1 MRLRLPDASRAFARS
16 MFAEG
21 HRLGAYRIV
30 RLIGE
35 GGMGAVYEARHETLE
50 RRVALKTL
58 HPDYARNEEAVA
70 RFFNE
75 AKVLSRLE
83 HPCIVQVS
91 DFGQTEDGV
100 LYLVMEFLR
109 GEPLSRRLRKLAEQ
123 NQRLP
128 VPVALQVAWQVA
140 DVLSVAHSQGIVHR
154 DLKPDN
160 LMLVADPIAPGGERV
175 KLLDFGIA
183 KLTSN
188 ERGAVKTDT
197 HSVMG
202 TPMYMSPEQ
211 CAGAGGVDAKT
222 DVYSLGCVLYES
234 LAGRPPFRGQGLGEL
249 IGQHLFQ
256 IPPSLAGLVPKLPS
270 PVSALVHRMLEKDKA
285 KRLRISDAADEIG
298 RLLSKMSGGGPL
310 MRSLPLAQ
318 TDPEATK
325 AVGIPALSTTLGQL
339 TGQRAGSSRRL
350 ARRLAVA
357 MGVAALGVTIF
368 LVRARDPSQSRT
380 YSALNAAAT
389 PAAAALV
396 RWHIETQPA
405 NAAVLDE
412 AGQTLGYTPW
422 TRSATAAPGNRSLR
436 LHVDGYSE
444 VEVSVGGSADF
455 EQTFLLAPLA
465 TSPQAPQSK
474 PSASAP
480 KPPISTPKRT
490 SAASPV
496 KPAVPPSRALPKT
509 GRIGYEK

>member
-1 MRLRLPDASRAFARS
+1 
-16 MFAEG
+16 MFQEG
-21 HRLGAYRIV
+21 HRLGPYRIV

-58 HPDYARNEEAVA
+58 RPDYARNQEAVA

-91 DFGQTEDGV
+91 DFGKTEDGI

-109 GEPLSRRLRKLAEQ
+109 GEPLSHRLRKLAAQ
-123 NQRLP
+123 NRRLP
-128 VPVALQVAWQVA
+128 VPAALQMAWQVA
-140 DVLSVAHSQGIVHR
+140 DVLAVAHTQGIVHR

-160 LMLVADPIAPGGERV
+160 LMLVADPIAPSGERV

-183 KLTSN
+183 KLTSD

-211 CAGAGGVDAKT
+211 CAGAGGVDTKT
-222 DVYSLGCVLYES
+222 DVYSLGCVLYEA
-234 LAGRPPFRGQGLGEL
+234 LAGRPPFFGEGAGEL
-249 IGQHLFQ
+249 IGKHLFKA
-256 IPPSLAGLVPKLPS
+256 PPALSSLVPKLPS
-270 PVSALVHRMLEKDKA
+270 PVAALVHRMLEKDK
-285 KRLRISDAADEIG
+285 KQRLSMSDAADELG

-310 MRSLPLAQ
+310 VRSLPPAT

-325 AVGIPALSTTLGQL
+325 AAVIPVLSTTLGQL
-339 TGQRAGSSRRL
+339 TGQRTGSSHKL

-357 MGVAALGVTIF
+357 GGVVALGVTVF
-368 LVRARDPSQSRT
+368 LVRARDPSPSGPA
-380 YSALNAAAT
+380 SAQKAAAT
-389 PAAAALV
+389 PAATVSV

-412 AGQTLGYTPW
+412 TGRTLGHTPW
-422 TRSATAAPGNRSLR
+422 TQSAVAAPGKRSLR
-436 LHVDGYSE
+436 LHLDGYSE
-444 VEVSVGGSADF
+444 VDVSVEGSADF
-455 EQTFLLAPLA
+455 DRTILLTRLATPPPKPLAPPPKPPAPPPKPPTLPPKEA
-465 TSPQAPQSK
+465 AAKGISSSSPAKPSAPQAPAPSK
-474 PSASAP
+474 AR
-480 KPPISTPKRT
+480 K
-490 SAASPV
+490 
-496 KPAVPPSRALPKT
+496 
-509 GRIGYEK
+509 IGYED

>member
-1 MRLRLPDASRAFARS
+1 
-16 MFAEG
+16 MFPEG

-30 RLIGE
+30 RMIGE

-58 HPDYARNEEAVA
+58 RPDYARNHEAVA

-91 DFGQTEDGV
+91 DFGQTEDDV

-128 VPVALQVAWQVA
+128 VPVALQMAWQIA

-183 KLTSN
+183 KLTSD

-222 DVYSLGCVLYES
+222 DVYSLGCVLYET
-234 LAGRPPFRGQGLGEL
+234 LAGRPPFIGVGSGEL

-256 IPPSLAGLVPKLPS
+256 VPPSLASLVPKLPS
-270 PVSALVHRMLEKDKA
+270 PVSSLVHRMLEKDKT
-285 KRLRISDAADEIG
+285 KRLRMSDAADEIG
-298 RLLSKMSGGGPL
+298 RLLSKMSGSGPL
-310 MRSLPLAQ
+310 VRSLPPAP
-318 TDPEATK
+318 TDPETTK

-339 TGQRAGSSRRL
+339 TGQRTDSSRKL
-350 ARRLAVA
+350 ARRLAIA
-357 MGVAALGVTIF
+357 TGLAALGVTVF
-368 LVRARDPSQSRT
+368 LVRARDPSPRRT
-380 YSALNAAAT
+380 DPAPNAAAT
-389 PAAAALV
+389 PAAAASV
-396 RWHIETQPA
+396 RWHIATQPA

-412 AGQTLGYTPW
+412 AGRTLGHTPW
-422 TRSATAAPGNRSLR
+422 TRSAPAAPGKRSLR

-444 VEVSVGGSADF
+444 VEVSVEESADF
-455 EQTFLLAPLA
+455 EQTFLLEPLA
-465 TSPQAPQSK
+465 TSPPTPPPK
-474 PSASAP
+474 RNVSASPA
-480 KPPISTPKRT
+480 
-490 SAASPV
+490 
-496 KPAVPPSRALPKT
+496 KPAVPPSPAPPKT
-509 GRIGYEK
+509 RKIGYED